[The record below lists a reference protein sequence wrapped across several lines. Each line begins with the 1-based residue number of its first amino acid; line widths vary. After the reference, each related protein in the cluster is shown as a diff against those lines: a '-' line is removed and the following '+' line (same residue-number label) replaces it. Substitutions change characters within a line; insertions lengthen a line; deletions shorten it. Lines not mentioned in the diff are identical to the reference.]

1 MIKKLLAVIVLVMAL
16 SVAGCIQTQN
26 LSSGSSQVN
35 AYANAFVNSTKAN
48 LGPGETLVG
57 SNVVQNGSDAMQ
69 VTMTVTNTTPTS
81 IWSNGSI
88 YTYALNIKQFDNT
101 NDASNFYNTTSF
113 GYNQG
118 NSSSVSISNTTNVY
132 QQVMGHAPTL
142 SRYSTQIAS
151 LSLLGGSIN
160 VAVQQD
166 EFVTYGTVTVVPG
179 TSTTA
184 STSASASASVTPSNT
199 PSVTPSADVYQV
211 VVSGPTNGEYGAVW
225 TATIYKNGVVV
236 PCDQLTGQVSW
247 YINGQ
252 PSNGGTFGGSQC
264 TMTHDANGL
273 AGSPFE
279 RTNTITATYQG
290 VTSSPVYYTDME
302 IGPFPTPVPT
312 ATPFPTATPTPI
324 PTLTPTI
331 IRIG

>member
-1 MIKKLLAVIVLVMAL
+1 MA
-16 SVAGCIQTQN
+16 I
-26 LSSGSSQVN
+26 
-35 AYANAFVNSTKAN
+35 
-48 LGPGETLVG
+48 
-57 SNVVQNGSDAMQ
+57 
-69 VTMTVTNTTPTS
+69 
-81 IWSNGSI
+81 
-88 YTYALNIKQFDNT
+88 
-101 NDASNFYNTTSF
+101 
-113 GYNQG
+113 
-118 NSSSVSISNTTNVY
+118 
-132 QQVMGHAPTL
+132 
-142 SRYSTQIAS
+142 
-151 LSLLGGSIN
+151 
-160 VAVQQD
+160 QQD
-166 EFVTYGTVTVVPG
+166 EFVTYGAVTVVPG
-179 TSTTA
+179 ASTTA
-184 STSASASASVTPSNT
+184 STSASASVSVTPSNT

-252 PSNGGTFGGSQC
+252 PSNGGTFGSSQC

-312 ATPFPTATPTPI
+312 ATPFPTATPTSI

-331 IRIG
+331 IR

>member
-1 MIKKLLAVIVLVMAL
+1 MIKKLLAIVVLVMAL

-26 LSSGSSQVN
+26 ASSGSLQVN

-48 LGPGETLVG
+48 LGPGETLV
-57 SNVVQNGSDAMQ
+57 SFNVVQNGSDAMQ

-81 IWSNGSI
+81 IWSNGSQ
-88 YTYALNIKQFDNT
+88 YTYALNIKQFDTT
-101 NDASNFYNTTSF
+101 NDASNFYNGTSF

-118 NSSSVSISNTTNVY
+118 NSASMSLSTTNVY
-132 QQVMGHAPTL
+132 EQVMGHAPTMN
-142 SRYSTQIAS
+142 RYSTQETS
-151 LSLLGGSIN
+151 LSLLGGTIN
-160 VAVQQD
+160 VAIQQD
-166 EFVTYGTVTVVPG
+166 EFVTYGAVTVVPG
-179 TSTTA
+179 ASTTA

-211 VVSGPTNGEYGAVW
+211 VVSGPTDGQYGAVW

-236 PCDQLTGQVSW
+236 PCDQLTGQVLW

-273 AGSPFE
+273 AGSPFQH
-279 RTNTITATYQG
+279 TNVITASYNG
-290 VTSSPVYYTDME
+290 VTSLPAYYTDNE
-302 IGPFPTPVPT
+302 IS
-312 ATPFPTATPTPI
+312 TPTPI
-324 PTLTPTI
+324 VTAVPTPTPTPTPSPTPTPTPRV
-331 IRIG
+331 IRIV

>member
-1 MIKKLLAVIVLVMAL
+1 MLRKVAMVCVVVMLVTVLAG
-16 SVAGCIQTQN
+16 VAGCTSATPSN
-26 LSSGSSQVN
+26 P
-35 AYANAFVNSTKAN
+35 STASA
-48 LGPGETLVG
+48 PTAQ
-57 SNVVQNGSDAMQ
+57 S
-69 VTMTVTNTTPTS
+69 TTTPTQTTPTTAALPTAPPTNIQS
-81 IWSNGSI
+81 YAGPFVGS
-88 YTYALNIKQFDNT
+88 K
-101 NDASNFYNTTSF
+101 
-113 GYNQG
+113 
-118 NSSSVSISNTTNVY
+118 NSNVY
-132 QQVMGHAPTL
+132 HYPWCYEAKKILPKNLVTFATVADACAAGYRPCEVCTPPACNPT
-142 SRYSTQIAS
+142 
-151 LSLLGGSIN
+151 
-160 VAVQQD
+160 
-166 EFVTYGTVTVVPG
+166 P
-179 TSTTA
+179 
-184 STSASASASVTPSNT
+184 TPA
-199 PSVTPSADVYQV
+199 PSATPQDVYQV

-312 ATPFPTATPTPI
+312 ATPYPTATPTSI

-331 IRIG
+331 IR